1 MEDREFKICTWIHH
15 AATFTGLSAGIWA
28 LDRRT
33 RNTRQK
39 PSVLKETALVLYI
52 ICQIWAA
59 VKIVASLLSGRERLK
74 DSYDNIHSLCNDKKK
89 ERGLTWMLTIVS
101 ACVKTGTPV
110 LLR

>member
-1 MEDREFKICTWIHH
+1 MEEREFKICTWIHH

-33 RNTRQK
+33 RGTGRKQ
-39 PSVLKETALVLYI
+39 SVLKETALVLYI
-52 ICQIWAA
+52 ISQIWAA
-59 VKIVASLLSGRERLK
+59 VKIVASLLSGRERMK
-74 DSYDNIHSLCNDKKK
+74 DGYDNIHSLCNDKQK

-110 LLR
+110 MLR

>member
-1 MEDREFKICTWIHH
+1 MEEREFKICTWIHH

-33 RNTRQK
+33 RGTGRKQ
-39 PSVLKETALVLYI
+39 SVLKETALVLYI
-52 ICQIWAA
+52 ISQIWAA
-59 VKIVASLLSGRERLK
+59 VKIVASLLSGRERTK
-74 DSYDNIHSLCNDKKK
+74 HGYDNIHSLCHDKQK

-110 LLR
+110 MLR